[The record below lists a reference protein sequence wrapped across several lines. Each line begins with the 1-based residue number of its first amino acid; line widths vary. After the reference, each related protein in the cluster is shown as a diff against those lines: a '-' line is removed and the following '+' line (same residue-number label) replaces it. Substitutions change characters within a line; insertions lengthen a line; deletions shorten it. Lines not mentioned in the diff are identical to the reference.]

1 MRTAAR
7 AAPRAFMD
15 TLDVE
20 LGPRRYAI
28 HIGAGLLQREDL
40 LAPLRPRPLR
50 LITDEHVAGRHLA
63 PLRALLRLG
72 DEQVLVLP
80 PGEATKTLASVDRV
94 MDWLLA
100 TRFARDGLLLAFGGG
115 VIGDLAGF
123 CAAIYQRGVDFV
135 QLPTTLLAQ
144 VDSSVGGKTG
154 VNHPRGKNMIG
165 AFHQPRLVLADTDTL
180 KTLPRRELLAGVAEV
195 IKYGMLGDEEF
206 FAWIERSLEALLALD
221 EAALGHAIR
230 RSCEMKAAIVAQD
243 ERESLAGGAGPRALL
258 NLGHTFA
265 HAIETYTHYTEWL
278 HGEAVAT
285 GLCMAADL
293 SARLGWMAQEDAA
306 RCSALI
312 GRAGLPVRPPA
323 GMRAEDF
330 RALMS
335 LDKKVASGKLRLIL
349 LKRLGAAVVSGDFD
363 PAALDATLAHYTG

>member
-1 MRTAAR
+1 MR
-7 AAPRAFMD
+7 AAASPANMD

-20 LGPRRYAI
+20 LGPRRYPI
-28 HIGAGLLQREDL
+28 HIGAGLLRQAALYGE
-40 LAPLRPRPLR
+40 ATQRPLR
-50 LITDEHVAGRHLA
+50 LITDEHVAAHYLPVVRET
-63 PLRALLRLG
+63 LRLG
-72 DEQVLVLP
+72 DTQVLVLP
-80 PGEATKTLASVDRV
+80 AGEATKTLASVERV

-100 TRFARDGLLLAFGGG
+100 TRLPRDGWLVALGGG
-115 VIGDLAGF
+115 VVGDLAGF
-123 CAAIYQRGVDFV
+123 CASIYQRGVDFI
-135 QLPTTLLAQ
+135 QIPTTLLAQ

-180 KTLPRRELLAGVAEV
+180 KTLPPRELGAGLAEV
-195 IKYGMLGDEEF
+195 IKYGMLGDAAFLGWLEEN
-206 FAWIERSLEALLALD
+206 LDALRRLD
-221 EAALGHAIR
+221 EAALRYAIR

-265 HAIETYTHYTEWL
+265 HAIETYTHYTAWL

-293 SARLGWMAQEDAA
+293 SARLGWISTDEA
-306 RCSALI
+306 RRCEQLI
-312 GRAGLPVRPPA
+312 ARAGLPVRPPA
-323 GMRAEDF
+323 GMRADDF

-349 LKRLGAAVVSGDFD
+349 LRRLGEAVVSADFD
-363 PAALDATLAHYTG
+363 AAALDATLAHYSA